1 MANGFNMMIGSKVD
15 TAQLNTAIGTIT
27 KSVQTAINNA
37 TAGKLTKT
45 VSTYVKNIANADG
58 TTTKYI
64 KTLTSYTNAQGQSV
78 DATGKA
84 VKQGAAFLTNQKSQ
98 ITSTN
103 KATQTI
109 KTNTTA
115 VEKNA
120 TAVQNGSNAMSKFV
134 TTISRVAYV
143 KLAAD
148 ALSLFTTACNEAKEA
163 IFEYNSAMTE
173 LKKVTSFTDEE
184 YQLLADDLDTIA
196 EKVAR
201 TRTELVDAVTEFAK
215 SGNYTTAQLENL
227 AEVATM
233 YQNIADSELSAG
245 DAASYII
252 SQMKAYGIAAEDAI
266 TIIDK
271 TNEVS
276 NNFAVSSTDIST
288 ALTKGASA
296 LAGYGNSIDE
306 VIGLVT
312 AGAEIMTSQSSK
324 VVKGLRTIGANIL
337 NASKSADTLEISVNG
352 VTKSID
358 LLDSTTGDMRSTY
371 DVLSDIATE
380 WDNMTNSEKST
391 LALSLS
397 GKTQIDVFT
406 SILSNFN
413 SAIQATATSLDSAGS
428 AEAENSKY
436 LESLNARVSALKQ
449 SFTTLVLGDGGLEQF
464 AKILISTATA
474 IIDFIN
480 AIGGLNTILVTL
492 GAVGLIAVIY
502 NAEKLSKAITN
513 LLSIFTN
520 LGQYITRTVNN
531 YLNTTIDDMV
541 MLATEEQVAAASTAM
556 LQLSLSALVGVIS
569 LAVILWLNYK
579 QAQEEAMQAAVSTAS
594 AYTEESEALKESISL
609 AKLESVTRS
618 DLVDIIKNKLGDA
631 YDAEKESLKDI
642 NELRA
647 EAIDLLYQEA
657 RANAQET
664 VRELGSKAQKA
675 EEYLTTED
683 DYGVRVNGGI
693 TGITA
698 SFDAYGTPEEIY
710 EAIGNKLDELN
721 AKRETENGLLES
733 EQFLYDILLDD
744 YKKYKEEIE
753 NNTEINNAYQ
763 DSLNVLNSTE
773 EEYINGI
780 KEAAHTTEEY
790 VDVLS
795 ELGYSTYEEL
805 EEALT
810 NAGGSIDEFDSLLE
824 QDANSALVYAKAILS
839 ASTDLSEVVSNLS
852 DSLDEVSSAYDA
864 LSSAV
869 EEYNENGALSV
880 DTLTSLLEN
889 YPQYIQYLY
898 DENGKINLNSD
909 ALQTLA
915 EARKADALQQIA
927 QAEAADLQAYAE
939 GNLNEV
945 SELGQSILTAYQS
958 VIEGVGDKAQDASGD
973 ILELA
978 TYVNTL
984 NNTISGGNSS
994 VSLSG
999 LEALKNGWDSIRKSI
1014 ADTDTTVNKYSSS
1027 SSSAASSSSDAWK
1040 EAFEKEK
1047 DALDH
1052 LLAMEEISE
1061 EEYYKRLSELNEKY
1075 FGEASGMHEKYLE
1088 EYQENEEA
1096 IYKGLVS
1103 AYKDKVEEEKDAA
1116 LDAIDDVIDA
1126 LEKEK
1131 DAALDA
1137 IDDQIDALKK
1147 AQEDALDAIDAEI
1160 KALEKA
1166 QEAQHDY
1173 YQEKI
1178 DALEKAHDLQ
1188 EQINQ
1193 LEEYENQLAQAKATK
1208 VWVMKDGQFQLAED
1222 ESSVSTAEQQLSNY
1236 KDEMDYEQQLQELQ
1250 DLQDYWDEYYDNLIE
1265 QKEEYRDYIEEY
1277 YESQIEALEEYRDQ
1291 VEEQYEAE
1299 IEALEEQ
1306 KEALEEYY
1314 DEMLENYKSHVD
1326 SMMEEWSSFISESDS
1341 KYSESLAGLSEY
1353 VSSWNSLVSSMA
1365 TPTVSGGGAYNEVS
1379 HTASVSLMSSG
1390 NASIGAYASGYGSA
1404 VKDSEIALVGESP
1417 NTEMLIGSKINT
1429 GVVTRLQKGS
1439 GVVNAEST
1447 KTLAGILNSLGKNSY
1462 VGGENGNTTTQ
1473 NFSFGSISLPN
1484 VTDGNSFVEA
1494 LKNTFSSYTIQY
1506 ANAKA

>member
-1 MANGFNMMIGSKVD
+1 MSNFDA
-15 TAQLNTAIGTIT
+15 AID
-27 KSVQTAINNA
+27 A
-37 TAGKLTKT
+37 TA
-45 VSTYVKNIANADG
+45 
-58 TTTKYI
+58 
-64 KTLTSYTNAQGQSV
+64 
-78 DATGKA
+78 
-84 VKQGAAFLTNQKSQ
+84 
-98 ITSTN
+98 
-103 KATQTI
+103 
-109 KTNTTA
+109 
-115 VEKNA
+115 
-120 TAVQNGSNAMSKFV
+120 
-134 TTISRVAYV
+134 
-143 KLAAD
+143 
-148 ALSLFTTACNEAKEA
+148 EA
-163 IFEYNSAMTE
+163 YNSANSAMNENDSYMQSLTARLNL
-173 LKKVTSFTDEE
+173 LKAQFV
-184 YQLLADDLDTIA
+184 
-196 EKVAR
+196 
-201 TRTELVDAVTEFAK
+201 ELVT
-215 SGNYTTAQLENL
+215 
-227 AEVATM
+227 
-233 YQNIADSELSAG
+233 
-245 DAASYII
+245 
-252 SQMKAYGIAAEDAI
+252 
-266 TIIDK
+266 
-271 TNEVS
+271 
-276 NNFAVSSTDIST
+276 
-288 ALTKGASA
+288 
-296 LAGYGNSIDE
+296 
-306 VIGLVT
+306 
-312 AGAEIMTSQSSK
+312 
-324 VVKGLRTIGANIL
+324 
-337 NASKSADTLEISVNG
+337 
-352 VTKSID
+352 
-358 LLDSTTGDMRSTY
+358 
-371 DVLSDIATE
+371 
-380 WDNMTNSEKST
+380 
-391 LALSLS
+391 
-397 GKTQIDVFT
+397 
-406 SILSNFN
+406 
-413 SAIQATATSLDSAGS
+413 
-428 AEAENSKY
+428 
-436 LESLNARVSALKQ
+436 
-449 SFTTLVLGDGGLEQF
+449 GDGGLSTFIKLIIDAATKCLEF
-464 AKILISTATA
+464 ANSGVGKLTLAMVALSVAITTVNKYGEAFAMNVLGLMSQNMLLAIASGQGLSGAFKALTADVLALSAAEKTSLIILAATA
-474 IIDFIN
+474 I
-480 AIGGLNTILVTL
+480 AL
-492 GAVGLIAVIY
+492 GIYGIVKAVDSLSKSIE
-502 NAEKLSKAITN
+502 NQTEKLN
-513 LLSIFTN
+513 
-520 LGQYITRTVNN
+520 
-531 YLNTTIDDMV
+531 
-541 MLATEEQVAAASTAM
+541 E
-556 LQLSLSALVGVIS
+556 
-569 LAVILWLNYK
+569 
-579 QAQEEAMQAAVSTAS
+579 AQSEYDEAKSSV
-594 AYTEESEALKESISL
+594 ESIQNEL
-609 AKLESVTRS
+609 AE
-618 DLVDIIKNKLGDA
+618 
-631 YDAEKESLKDI
+631 LKKQIDEI
-642 NELRA
+642 NELKLQTTDREELQNLQAQTNELKSQETILRNQLAIQLQKEASAQKELEDKAKELKSSTNYDTYTMSDSGNYAMIDGSGTIQESFESGVSALTDLYEKYSDVNEQIEILEKNSQQCSEEYADLTEKAEMYQEAIDDLTEGMSTNVEAA
-647 EAIDLLYQEA
+647 EAIVEA
-657 RANAQET
+657 GVDT
-664 VRELGSKAQKA
+664 DGSIQN
-675 EEYLTTED
+675 L
-683 DYGVRVNGGI
+683 
-693 TGITA
+693 
-698 SFDAYGTPEEIY
+698 
-710 EAIGNKLDELN
+710 
-721 AKRETENGLLES
+721 
-733 EQFLYDILLDD
+733 
-744 YKKYKEEIE
+744 
-753 NNTEINNAYQ
+753 
-763 DSLNVLNSTE
+763 LNSFWDLIGVSDKVDETIQTVTDDESDYSE
-773 EEYINGI
+773 E
-780 KEAAHTTEEY
+780 TDY
-790 VDVLS
+790 V
-795 ELGYSTYEEL
+795 
-805 EEALT
+805 
-810 NAGGSIDEFDSLLE
+810 
-824 QDANSALVYAKAILS
+824 
-839 ASTDLSEVVSNLS
+839 SEVVSNLS

-898 DENGKINLNSD
+898 DENGEINLNSD

-915 EARKADALQQIA
+915 EARKADALQQVA

-978 TYVNTL
+978 TYVQTL
-984 NNTISGGNSS
+984 NNTISGGNKD
-994 VSLSG
+994 VNLSG

-1040 EAFEKEK
+1040 EAFEEEK

-1222 ESSVSTAEQQLSNY
+1222 ESSVSTAEQQLSDY

-1326 SMMEEWSSFISESDS
+1326 SMMEEWSSFISESGE

-1353 VSSWNSLVSSMA
+1353 VSSWNALVSSMA
-1365 TPTVSGGGAYNEVS
+1365 TPTTSSGGSGVGASS
-1379 HTASVSLMSSG
+1379 HNGTVSLMSSG
-1390 NASIGAYASGYGSA
+1390 NAYVGAYASGYGSA

-1462 VGGENGNTTTQ
+1462 VGGGNNSTTTQ